1 VDGVVG
7 KQGGQSSFAEIVR
20 RMAGV
25 LETNHLEA
33 LGEVEREAEHLE
45 ETVRNAS
52 RCSHRHRVDVESDHR
67 RDFYVLETVIS

>member
-7 KQGGQSSFAEIVR
+7 KQGGQSSFAETVR

-33 LGEVEREAEHLE
+33 LGKMELEAEHLE

-52 RCSHRHRVDVESDHR
+52 RCSHRHRVDVEGDHG
-67 RDFYVLETVIS
+67 RDFFVLEAVVS